1 MPRRPAYVGEFIYH
15 ALNRGATRMRLFDT
29 ARDYIAVQELLF
41 EVRAAVGVRL
51 LAFCIMPNHWH
62 LILWPRNST
71 EMSQFLHSFTG
82 THAQRWRAAHS
93 STGCGAVYQG
103 RYKAFPIQTGTYFL
117 NACRYVERNP
127 LRARLV
133 HRAEDWRW
141 SSCWLRE
148 HQPTNDVIEEW
159 PVACPSDW
167 LSQLNAPEEP
177 QELENVRTALVRGI
191 PFGDET
197 WVSETAKIMGAQ
209 SHLRRPG
216 RPRKAGLVENP
227 SRPLFI

>member
-1 MPRRPAYVGEFIYH
+1 MPRRPAFVGEFIYH
-15 ALNRGATRMRLFDT
+15 AFNRAATRMRLFDT
-29 ARDYIAVQELLF
+29 ARDYIAVQELLL
-41 EVRAAVGVRL
+41 EVREAIGIRL

-62 LILWPRNST
+62 LILWPRSSI
-71 EMSQFLHSFTG
+71 EMSQFLQSFTG

-93 STGCGAVYQG
+93 SIGCGAVYQG

-133 HRAEDWRW
+133 PRAEDWRW

-148 HQPTNDVIEEW
+148 HEPTNGVLEEW
-159 PVACPSDW
+159 PVARPSDW
-167 LSQLNAPEEP
+167 VSILNASEEP
-177 QELENVRTALVRGI
+177 QELENVRTALVRGR
-191 PFGDET
+191 PLGDET
-197 WVSETAKIMGAQ
+197 WVFKTAKIIGTD

-216 RPRKAGLVENP
+216 RPRKVCLVENP
-227 SRPLFI
+227 SRPLFT